1 MLRASC
7 GGDGR
12 GLGTELLGAGGTRAL
27 LTPQRRPFPS
37 LGCLSPT
44 EISTVDSYR
53 QWEPI
58 HLFLWFTQTRYVA
71 LRQSSAKIA
80 AVCKPSSVF
89 LPPCS
94 IHMVS
99 KNVAFSYLWYF
110 QTNIYSDRTLVSRRK
125 IYTRITFQVRQY

>member
-1 MLRASC
+1 MLWTQVLRASC

-58 HLFLWFTQTRYVA
+58 HLFLWFTDAICCATAILCQNRGS
-71 LRQSSAKIA
+71 LQ
-80 AVCKPSSVF
+80 AVIRLFAPLFNTYGFQKRCILLSLVF
-89 LPPCS
+89 PNEHL
-94 IHMVS
+94 
-99 KNVAFSYLWYF
+99 FG
-110 QTNIYSDRTLVSRRK
+110 
-125 IYTRITFQVRQY
+125 